1 MVCADMVWSD
11 PEDEY
16 FTAVLLLGVVQC
28 VCVCVCV
35 CVRVHVTVP
44 RCVQTWCG
52 QIQKMKTSLQCYSL
66 VLCSVCVCGN
76 NITVPCVQTSC
87 SQIQTTR
94 TSLQCYSLMLYSVCV
109 YVCVCVRVNVT
120 VP

>member
-1 MVCADMVWSD
+1 MVCADMMWSD

-28 VCVCVCV
+28 VCVCACSCNCTKVCADMV
-35 CVRVHVTVP
+35 WSDSEDEDFTAVLLLGV
-44 RCVQTWCG
+44 VQC
-52 QIQKMKTSLQCYSL
+52 
-66 VLCSVCVCGN
+66 VCVCGN

-109 YVCVCVRVNVT
+109 YVCACACVLT
-120 VP
+120 